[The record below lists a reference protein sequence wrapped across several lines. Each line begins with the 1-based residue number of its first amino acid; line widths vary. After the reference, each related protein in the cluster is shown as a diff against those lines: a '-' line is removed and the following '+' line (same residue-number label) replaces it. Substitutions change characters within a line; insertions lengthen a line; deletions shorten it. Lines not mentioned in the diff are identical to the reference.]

1 MMPVHGFVFLIL
13 FFGLRPLHIGVDFF
27 MHTRVNNCGKVGKS
41 FSTIVDNL
49 SVENLFHSD
58 VIIHSVHRTLL
69 FQRFEDSLELV
80 ESHVCN
86 LSTMVEKVVDNSG

>member
-1 MMPVHGFVFLIL
+1 
-13 FFGLRPLHIGVDFF
+13 

-49 SVENLFHSD
+49 SGENLFYSR
-58 VIIHSVHRTLL
+58 VVIHSIHKALL
-69 FQRFEDSLELV
+69 FQRFEDLLKMM